1 MCINHGYN
9 CFWCFKEKTNAS
21 LLKTLK
27 THNKSL
33 IPLSS
38 LCINCISDI
47 STAYILSLKQEYTF
61 LSSNF
66 LIIGQCSSSANC
78 RKATSTHR
86 LLFLI
91 KVTINTEAI
100 YKCTNTSSSGFFIK
114 NNRNHERKPVWYYFL
129 ILFQNSVYC
138 RVIKINIVFNAITKL
153 NINRLDFNFP
163 MISITVSIYYIVY
176 IDIDVMYL

>member
-1 MCINHGYN
+1 M
-9 CFWCFKEKTNAS
+9 
-21 LLKTLK
+21 

-38 LCINCISDI
+38 LCINCISAI
-47 STAYILSLKQEYTF
+47 STAQILSLKQEYTF

-91 KVTINTEAI
+91 KVTINTEVI
-100 YKCTNTSSSGFFIK
+100 YKCRNTSSSGFFIK

-129 ILFQNSVYC
+129 ILFQNSAYC
-138 RVIKINIVFNAITKL
+138 RVIKINIVFNAFTKL